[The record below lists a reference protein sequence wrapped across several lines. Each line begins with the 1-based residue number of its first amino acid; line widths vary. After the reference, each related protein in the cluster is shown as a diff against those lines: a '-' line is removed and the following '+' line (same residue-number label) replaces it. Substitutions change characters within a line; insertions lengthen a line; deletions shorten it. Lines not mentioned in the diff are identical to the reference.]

1 MFPGIKMEEF
11 MESENSGIFRVKLIT
26 KNVVLGSSGTH
37 FMHMRV
43 NKKIKNVFMNV
54 RKLRNCL
61 RRNFQLYINP
71 LITARCCFSITFRFS
86 DVFRGCRKA
95 TPGCNGLKKH
105 GFFNINIWE
114 KRKCISVCFYFIV
127 CIFWS
132 MYFCMQ

>member
-37 FMHMRV
+37 FMDMRV

-71 LITARCCFSITFRFS
+71 LITARCCFSITLRFS

-95 TPGCNGLKKH
+95 SPGCNRLKKH
-105 GFFNINIWE
+105 GFFNINIWD

-132 MYFCMQ
+132 IYLCMQ